1 MKSTLTDAQIEAL
14 LDDAEAEF
22 PTSEFVASVR
32 EWFEEHGFITDA
44 QERSLQK
51 IAEGE

>member
-1 MKSTLTDAQIEAL
+1 MKSMLTDAQVEAL

-22 PTSEFVASVR
+22 PTSTFVESVR

-44 QERSLQK
+44 QEQAIQK
-51 IAEGE
+51 IANGE